1 MPFDGPSNH
10 AQAVPLVFAS
20 QIETRPRE
28 CLKPSPVLAENKTV
42 RPHFNGPQ
50 NQRGISTIEMIP
62 VLLLFALM
70 FNVSLGFFG
79 IVHSGI
85 LNSIAARNYAFETF
99 RNRANLNYLRD
110 STDCTTNPDCY
121 QSYYEKKGFRF
132 HGVVS
137 EASGN
142 SNENW
147 IVTRR
152 PTMFTEAQ
160 TGVLDPDGVSADHLL
175 VTQISDGGKA
185 SDIFSGLH
193 RDEAKNGL
201 SPVWI
206 RTLYGICM
214 HSSCV
219 K

>member
-1 MPFDGPSNH
+1 M
-10 AQAVPLVFAS
+10 
-20 QIETRPRE
+20 
-28 CLKPSPVLAENKTV
+28 KPSFKGHKNE
-42 RPHFNGPQ
+42 
-50 NQRGISTIEMIP
+50 RGISTIEMIP

-110 STDCTTNPDCY
+110 DPSCTSDPNCY
-121 QSYYEKKGFRF
+121 QNAYEKKGFRF

-142 SNENW
+142 STDNW

-160 TGVLDPDGVSADHLL
+160 TGQLDLDGVSSDHLL
-175 VTQISDGGKA
+175 VTQISDSGKA
-185 SDIFSGLH
+185 SDIFIGFH

-214 HSSCV
+214 HSSCT